1 MNILQN
7 KIKEV
12 VDEGALYTNKNY
24 LYVIEKRV
32 FDIVISSIALIVL
45 FPLFI
50 VISFAIKVDSPGPAI
65 FKQER
70 MGFRGKIFNMYKF
83 RTMVNNA
90 EQLLEEV
97 QQRNQMSGHMFK
109 IKDDPRIT
117 KLGRVLRKTS
127 IDELPQLVNVI
138 KGEMSLV
145 GPRPPLIREVEKYDI
160 WHHLRMSIKPGLTG
174 IWQISGRN
182 KLGFDGMI
190 RLDLKYIRERNFWY
204 DLKIIIKTMP
214 VLLGDRN
221 AF

>member
-1 MNILQN
+1 MIELQK

-12 VDEGALYTNKNY
+12 VDEGALNTNKNY
-24 LYVIEKRV
+24 FYEIGKRA
-32 FDIVISSIALIVL
+32 FDIVLSAIALIVL
-45 FPLFI
+45 LPLLI
-50 VISFAIKVDSPGPAI
+50 TVLIAIKVDSRGPAI

-70 MGFRGKIFNMYKF
+70 MGYRGKIFNMYKF
-83 RTMVNNA
+83 RTMVTNA
-90 EQLLEEV
+90 EQLLKEV
-97 QQRNQMSGHMFK
+97 QQRNQASGHMFK

-117 KLGRVLRKTS
+117 NLGRFLRKTS
-127 IDELPQLVNVI
+127 IDELPQLINVI

-145 GPRPPLIREVEKYDI
+145 GPRPPLIREVENYDI

-182 KLGFDGMI
+182 KLGFDEMI